1 MATVVHMQV
10 NLSENLPVAAFKS
23 VPLSPPDDVKTFM
36 FTRFLQV
43 QWMSAR
49 KHSLK
54 DDHERASVGT

>member
-1 MATVVHMQV
+1 MQD
-10 NLSENLPVAAFKS
+10 NLSENLPVAFNS
-23 VPLSPPDDVKTFM
+23 VPLSPPDDVVKTFM

-54 DDHERASVGT
+54 DDRERASVGT